1 MMTALQMDPGDA
13 MPSPLRQTIGL
24 ACCLCLLV
32 LARPE
37 SATPDGGPRFSIT
50 IPSGRSEPAIDGRL
64 LLLLSTDPAAEPRMQ
79 INDSPNTQLVFGMDV
94 DAMTSGQPITL
105 DASAFGFPIRNL
117 NDVPAGD
124 YFVQAVLHRYE
135 TFRRADGYTLKLP
148 MDRGEGQHWNLA
160 PGNLY
165 STPRKVSL
173 GPASDP
179 VAIAL
184 DKEIPPIL
192 EPKDTKYI
200 RHLKIQSALLTKFW
214 GRPMFL
220 SANVL
225 VPEGFDAHTN
235 VRYPLMISEDHF
247 NADFAGFRTEPPD
260 PNLAPDYSE
269 RFHLSGYNRIQQEE
283 AYKFYQQW
291 SGRNFPRILIAE
303 INHANPYYDD
313 SYAVNSANLGPYGDA
328 IETELIPAIE
338 KQFRGIGQGW
348 ARFVYGGST
357 GGWEAMAV
365 QMFYPDHYNGAFI
378 ACPDPV
384 DFRAYTTVNIYE
396 DANAFYLQGTHTRF
410 LQPAARNYLGQTL
423 GTVQG
428 TNQYELALGSH
439 ARSGEQFDIWQA
451 VFGPVGED
459 GYPKPIF
466 DKQTGVIDRS
476 VAAYWKEHYDLS
488 AILQR
493 DWATLGPKL
502 KGKLRVYVGSAD
514 TYFLNNAVYYLED
527 VLKATKDPYYAGE
540 VKYGERA
547 EHCWNGDPTLPND
560 LSRLHYHTMY
570 LPTILDRIEK
580 TAPPEA
586 DLKSWRY

>member
-1 MMTALQMDPGDA
+1 
-13 MPSPLRQTIGL
+13 MPSSLRRTIGL
-24 ACCLCLLV
+24 TCGLCLLV
-32 LARPE
+32 LASPE
-37 SATPDGGPRFSIT
+37 SATPDSGPRFSIA
-50 IPSGRSEPAIDGRL
+50 IPPGRGEPSIDGRL

-79 INDSPNTQLVFGMDV
+79 VNDSPRTQMVFGMDV
-94 DAMTSGQPITL
+94 EAMKPGQPVTL
-105 DASAFGFPIRNL
+105 DASASGFPIRNL

-135 TFRRADGYTLKLP
+135 TFRRADGHILKLP

-165 STPRKVSL
+165 STPEKVSL
-173 GPASDP
+173 GAAVDP
-179 VAIAL
+179 VAIEL
-184 DKEIPPIL
+184 DKEIPPIP
-192 EPKDTKYI
+192 EPKDTKYV

-225 VPEGFDAHTN
+225 VPEGFDTHTD

-247 NADFAGFRTEPPD
+247 NADFVGFRTEPPD
-260 PNLAPDYSE
+260 PDLAPDYSD
-269 RFHLSGYNRIQQEE
+269 RFHLSGYNHIQQEE

-291 SGRNFPRILIAE
+291 SGPGFPRILVAE

-396 DANAFYLQGTHTRF
+396 DANAFYLQGTHTQF

-423 GTVQG
+423 GTVQSM
-428 TNQYELALGSH
+428 NQYELALGSH

-451 VFGPVGED
+451 VFGPVGDD

-466 DKQTGVIDRS
+466 DKQTGIIDRS

-527 VLKATKDPYYAGE
+527 VLKATKDPYYEGE

-547 EHCWNGDPTLPND
+547 EHCWNGDPNLPNEI
-560 LSRLHYHTMY
+560 SRLHYHTMY

-580 TAPPEA
+580 TAPKGA
-586 DLKSWRY
+586 DLKGWRY

>member
-1 MMTALQMDPGDA
+1 MMTALQMDPGDT
-13 MPSPLRQTIGL
+13 MPSPLRRTIGL

-37 SATPDGGPRFSIT
+37 SATPDGSPRFSIT
-50 IPSGRSEPAIDGRL
+50 IPPGRSEPSIDGRL

-79 INDSPNTQLVFGMDV
+79 IDDSPRTQLVFGMDV
-94 DAMTSGQPITL
+94 DAMTPGQPVTL

-135 TFRRADGYTLKLP
+135 TFRRADGRTLKLP
-148 MDRGEGQHWNLA
+148 MDRGEGQHWYLA

-173 GPASDP
+173 GPAGDP

-184 DKEIPPIL
+184 DKEIPPIP

-225 VPEGFDAHTN
+225 VPEGFDTHTN

-247 NADFAGFRTEPPD
+247 NADFGGFRTEPPD
-260 PNLAPDYSE
+260 ANLAPDYSE

-291 SGRNFPRILIAE
+291 SGPKFPRILVAE

-328 IETELIPAIE
+328 IESELIPAIE

-365 QMFYPDHYNGAFI
+365 QVFYPDHYNGAFI

-423 GTVQG
+423 GTVQSV
-428 TNQYELALGSH
+428 NQYELALGSH

-527 VLKATKDPYYAGE
+527 VLKATKDPYYEGE

-580 TAPPEA
+580 TAPKGA
-586 DLKSWRY
+586 DLKGWRY

>member
-1 MMTALQMDPGDA
+1 
-13 MPSPLRQTIGL
+13 MPSSLRRTIGL
-24 ACCLCLLV
+24 TCGLCLLV

-37 SATPDGGPRFSIT
+37 SATPDSGPRFSIT
-50 IPSGRSEPAIDGRL
+50 IPPGRAEPPIDGRL

-79 INDSPNTQLVFGMDV
+79 INDSPRTQMVFGMDV
-94 DAMTSGQPITL
+94 EAMTPARPVTL
-105 DASAFGFPIRNL
+105 DASASGFPVRGL

-135 TFRRADGYTLKLP
+135 TFRRADGHILKLP

-173 GPASDP
+173 GTTGDP
-179 VAIAL
+179 VAIEL
-184 DKEIPPIL
+184 DKEIPPIP

-225 VPEGFDAHTN
+225 VPEGFDTHTD

-247 NADFAGFRTEPPD
+247 NTDFVGFRTDPPD
-260 PNLAPDYSE
+260 PNLAPDYSD

-291 SGRNFPRILIAE
+291 SGPNFPRILVAE

-396 DANAFYLQGTHTRF
+396 DANAFYLQGTHTRY

-423 GTVQG
+423 GTVQSE
-428 TNQYELALGSH
+428 NQYELALGSH

-451 VFGPVGED
+451 VFGPVGDD

-527 VLKATKDPYYAGE
+527 VLQGDEGSVLRRRSE
-540 VKYGERA
+540 VRRARGALLERRSEPAERA
-547 EHCWNGDPTLPND
+547 LAAALPHD
-560 LSRLHYHTMY
+560 VSADHPGSHRE
-570 LPTILDRIEK
+570 DRAGGCGSEGVEG
-580 TAPPEA
+580 T
-586 DLKSWRY
+586 

>member
-1 MMTALQMDPGDA
+1 M
-13 MPSPLRQTIGL
+13 
-24 ACCLCLLV
+24 
-32 LARPE
+32 
-37 SATPDGGPRFSIT
+37 
-50 IPSGRSEPAIDGRL
+50 
-64 LLLLSTDPAAEPRMQ
+64 
-79 INDSPNTQLVFGMDV
+79 VFGMDV
-94 DAMTSGQPITL
+94 DAMTPGQPVTL
-105 DASAFGFPIRNL
+105 DAGAVGFPIRNL

-135 TFRRADGYTLKLP
+135 TFRRADGHTLKLP

-173 GPASDP
+173 GTAGDP
-179 VAIAL
+179 VAIVL
-184 DKEIPPIL
+184 DQEIPPIP

-225 VPEGFDAHTN
+225 VPEGFDTHTD

-247 NADFAGFRTEPPD
+247 NADFGGFRTEPPD

-291 SGRNFPRILIAE
+291 SGPNFPRILIAE

-423 GTVQG
+423 GTVQSV
-428 TNQYELALGSH
+428 NQYELALGSH

-466 DKQTGVIDRS
+466 DKETGVIDRS

-527 VLKATKDPYYAGE
+527 FLKTTKDPYYEGE

-547 EHCWNGDPTLPND
+547 EHCWNGDPNLPNE

-580 TAPPEA
+580 TAPKGA
-586 DLKSWRY
+586 DLKGWRY

>member
-1 MMTALQMDPGDA
+1 VL
-13 MPSPLRQTIGL
+13 SL
-24 ACCLCLLV
+24 A
-32 LARPE
+32 LARSGIARSE
-37 SATPDGGPRFSIT
+37 STPDGGRRFLVT
-50 IPSGRSEPAIDGRL
+50 IPPGRSQASIDGRL
-64 LLLLSTDPAAEPRMQ
+64 LLLLSTDASAEPRMQ
-79 INDSPNTQLVFGMDV
+79 INDSPRTQMVFGMDV
-94 DAMTSGQPITL
+94 EAMTPGQALTL
-105 DASAFGFPIRNL
+105 DAGAFGFPIRRL
-117 NDVPAGD
+117 DEVPAGD

-135 TFRRADGYTLKLP
+135 TFHRADGQTLKLP

-165 STPRKVSL
+165 STPRRVSL
-173 GPASDP
+173 GTAGNT

-184 DKEIPPIL
+184 DKEIPPIP
-192 EPKDTKYI
+192 EPTDTKYI

-225 VPEGFDAHTN
+225 VPEGFDTHTD

-247 NADFAGFRTEPPD
+247 NADFDGFRTEPPD
-260 PNLAPDYSE
+260 PNLPPDKNE

-291 SGRNFPRILIAE
+291 SGPTFPRILIAE
-303 INHANPYYDD
+303 INHANPYFDD

-384 DFRAYTTVNIYE
+384 DFRAYTTINIYE
-396 DANAFYLQGTHTRF
+396 DANAFYLQGTHTQF

-423 GTVQG
+423 GTVQSM
-428 TNQYELALGSH
+428 NQYELALGSH

-451 VFGPVGED
+451 VFGPVGDD

-527 VLKATKDPYYAGE
+527 FLKTTKDPYYEGE

-547 EHCWNGDPTLPND
+547 EHCWNGDPNLPNE

-570 LPTILDRIEK
+570 LPAILDRIEK
-580 TAPPEA
+580 TAPEGA
-586 DLKSWRY
+586 DLTGWRY